1 MTDPSLI
8 NGEGQVYLGGGVN
21 QQVKGDGENVTV
33 WNIWNAKDGLP
44 LAQQHCEQFGKSVS
58 TEYRHSIIT
67 GYYKCIGLGDEEIK
81 TIFEKTI
88 VKNSISNLIKCIRE
102 KVILFDDFNSDAKTI
117 SLAVAEICSPYW
129 DKMAS
134 EFINNIPNFEKL
146 SDKYISNIKTNLG
159 KNKETKVL
167 PYVLIW
173 RSMIMK
179 GWNKDKVPTIKEMP
193 DTLFP
198 KGI

>member
-1 MTDPSLI
+1 
-8 NGEGQVYLGGGVN
+8 
-21 QQVKGDGENVTV
+21 
-33 WNIWNAKDGLP
+33 
-44 LAQQHCEQFGKSVS
+44 
-58 TEYRHSIIT
+58 
-67 GYYKCIGLGDEEIK
+67 
-81 TIFEKTI
+81 
-88 VKNSISNLIKCIRE
+88 
-102 KVILFDDFNSDAKTI
+102 
-117 SLAVAEICSPYW
+117 
-129 DKMAS
+129 MAS

-146 SDKYISNIKTNLG
+146 SDKYIINIKTKLG